1 MQILKPR
8 LVIITGISCTGKTT
22 LRNGL
27 LEEIANSFVLDKD
40 SINQGILH
48 VLPTQSKKL
57 PSFEDYVKQDNVFP
71 NCAREVQTPFGKMIQ
86 VDPRNDFYERH
97 GKKNTYMVKA
107 KIASD
112 NLKRG
117 KVPVIDCFPIDYIQ
131 NMQLKAFM
139 DQDIFKDYQKY
150 LIHCT
155 FEEEAGYQRHVHM
168 MEIDEEF
175 ARRNKGTGKFD
186 TREQF
191 HIFVTQKQ
199 PPVPKE
205 LAEYE
210 HLLID
215 TTKYSPGQCVDLAL
229 NYISE

>member
-1 MQILKPR
+1 MTTLPPR
-8 LVIITGISCTGKTT
+8 LVTITGISCTGKST

-27 LEEIANSFVLDKD
+27 LERIVNSFVLDKD

-48 VLPTQSKKL
+48 VSKTESKKL
-57 PSFEDYVKQDNVFP
+57 PSFEDYVRQDNVFP
-71 NCAREVQTPFGKMIQ
+71 NCAREIQTPFGIMIQ
-86 VDPRNDFYERH
+86 VDPKNDFYGRH
-97 GKKNTYMVKA
+97 GKENTYMVKA

-117 KVPVIDCFPIDYIQ
+117 KVPIIDCFPIAYIQ

-139 DQDIFKDYQKY
+139 DMPDFSNFPRY

-155 FEEEAGYQRHVHM
+155 FDKEDGYQRHVHM
-168 MEIDEEF
+168 MEVDEEF

-191 HIFVTQKQ
+191 HVFVTEKQ
-199 PPVPKE
+199 LPIPKE
-205 LAEYE
+205 LEKYE
-210 HLLID
+210 HLLLN
-215 TTKYSPGQCVDLAL
+215 TTKYNPNQCVNLAMD
-229 NYISE
+229 YISR